1 MAGALDKFGISRLN
15 VTQLSQQFWC
25 ERQVALSLEH
35 PREET
40 EEMAAGTE
48 MHRDLM
54 LEIVKEIPVD
64 TATVED
70 EVYLLMLNLRTG
82 LEQLTSEGKTRE
94 LRVFGRVGE
103 LPLSG
108 IIDELSINRGE
119 ITILDHK
126 TRTKPSLPPPPSFA
140 TAEIQVMLYRKLL
153 DDLRHG
159 RYGVN
164 QFWVDRCLPELGEI
178 SAGMKEQLEAQG
190 LYEKLTPVELTAEVF
205 EAFKKLP
212 VVSDYL
218 IIRYL
223 HRGSGNH
230 IGDKVVLHDPDV
242 IDKRLDHAL
251 KFWNGE
257 REAAT
262 VKSRDRWKCNYCE
275 YRGVHCHL

>member
-1 MAGALDKFGISRLN
+1 MPGTLDRFGISRLN
-15 VTQLSQQFWC
+15 VTHLSQQFWC

-40 EEMAAGTE
+40 EEMAAGTD

-64 TATVED
+64 TATIED
-70 EVYLLMLNLRTG
+70 EFYLMMLNLRTG
-82 LEQLTSEGKTRE
+82 LEQLLSEGKTRE
-94 LRVFGRVGE
+94 LRVFGRVGG

-108 IIDELSINRGE
+108 IIDELSVDRGE

-159 RYGVN
+159 KYGVN
-164 QFWVDRCLPELGEI
+164 QFLTDRSLPDLGEI
-178 SAGMKEQLEAQG
+178 SPGMKDQLEAQG
-190 LYEKLTPVELTAEVF
+190 LYEKLAPVELAAEVF
-205 EAFKKLP
+205 EAYKKLP
-212 VVSDYL
+212 AVSDYM
-218 IIRYL
+218 IVRYL

-230 IGDKVVLHDPDV
+230 IGDKVVLHDEDV
-242 IDKRLDHAL
+242 LDSRLDHAL
-251 KFWNGE
+251 QFWNGE

-275 YRGVHCHL
+275 YRGVHCHI